1 MIFSTNSINL
11 YIFLPIMFQ
20 ESLFLPHMGVLQ
32 NRVDKLLSH
41 LEFAVKAILFHRME
55 MVLGEFI

>member
-11 YIFLPIMFQ
+11 YILTNNVSGITFLQ
-20 ESLFLPHMGVLQ
+20 HMGVLQ